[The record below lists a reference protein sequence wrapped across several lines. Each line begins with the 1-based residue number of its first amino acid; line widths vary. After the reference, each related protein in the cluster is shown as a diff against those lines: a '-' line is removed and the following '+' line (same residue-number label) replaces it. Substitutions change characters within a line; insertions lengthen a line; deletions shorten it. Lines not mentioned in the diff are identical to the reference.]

1 MAEPT
6 KLVETPW
13 ITHLLQILDPR
24 TRRRIGVL
32 VGMMVIAAAVE
43 ACGIGLIMPFIAAV
57 SGPESVA
64 RNALVERL
72 HSWSG
77 ARSWNDFMFL
87 AAVVLLTVFIAK
99 NAFLALLAYVQ
110 AKIGYSAYRSLSQR
124 LMHAY
129 LTKPYAFHLQRNS
142 AELIRNVT
150 LEVNGVITGVL
161 LPLLGLLAE
170 VLVLVAL
177 LALLIAVDAIVAIAA
192 IGSLVVAAWLAQR
205 LMKPPIQRFGQH
217 RLASSADQIRW
228 LNQGIGSVK
237 ETKLLGREAFF
248 ESAFARANTAYTEA
262 SRVIVTLNQL
272 PRLLIETFAVTGMLI
287 VVMVL
292 LARGADSAAT
302 VPILGLFGMAAIRI
316 MPSTSK
322 ILTSLNS
329 IRYYHSTVESVW
341 RDIAEE
347 PVTGESVNEARR
359 ERVACRN
366 MAPKL
371 ELQGVSFRYQ
381 GADRF
386 AVENV
391 TLDIPPES
399 TLGIVGPS
407 GSGKSTLL
415 DVMLGLFEPQQGRI
429 LFDGADLKAKRK
441 DLQASVG
448 YVPQSVYLTD
458 DTIRRNVAFGYADD
472 EIDDE
477 KLWLALR
484 QARLED
490 FVRAQPAGLN
500 SVVGERGIRISG
512 GERQRI
518 GIARALFNDP
528 RLLVFDEATSAVDNK
543 TEQEI
548 ADLIYSLTT
557 GRTVIIVA
565 HRISTVRRCR
575 RIVYLR
581 QGQIEGQGTFDE
593 LMQGNAAFRETVTAG
608 VAQ

>member
-1 MAEPT
+1 MADPT
-6 KLVETPW
+6 RVVEASW
-13 ITHLLQILDPR
+13 ISHLLHILDLR
-24 TRRRIGVL
+24 TRRRIGGL
-32 VGMMVIAAAVE
+32 VGMMVVAAAVE
-43 ACGIGLIMPFIAAV
+43 AFGIGLIMPFIAAV

-64 RNALVERL
+64 RSALVQHL
-72 HSWSG
+72 FSWS
-77 ARSWNDFMFL
+77 AASSWNDFMFL
-87 AAVVLLTVFIAK
+87 AAVALLTVFIAK

-110 AKIGYSAYRSLSQR
+110 AKVGYSAYRSLSQR

-150 LEVNGVITGVL
+150 LEVNGVITGIL

-177 LALLIAVDAIVAIAA
+177 LALLLAVDAIVAIAA
-192 IGSLVVAAWLAQR
+192 IGSLAVAAWLAQR
-205 LMKPPIQRFGQH
+205 FMKQPIERFGQH

-272 PRLLIETFAVTGMLI
+272 PRLLIETFTVTGMLI

-292 LARGADSAAT
+292 LARGADPAAT
-302 VPILGLFGMAAIRI
+302 VPLLGLFGMAAIRV

-341 RDIAEE
+341 RDIA
-347 PVTGESVNEARR
+347 GESSSGAAIHEARHDP
-359 ERVACRN
+359 VAPSN
-366 MAPKL
+366 SAPRL
-371 ELQGVSFRYQ
+371 ELKGVCFRYQ
-381 GADRF
+381 GAHRF
-386 AVENV
+386 AVENIS
-391 TLDIPPES
+391 LDVQPES
-399 TLGIVGPS
+399 TFGIVGPS

-415 DVMLGLFEPQQGRI
+415 DVMLGLLEPQQGRI
-429 LFDGADLKAKRK
+429 LFDGVDLTAKRSE
-441 DLQASVG
+441 LQASVG
-448 YVPQSVYLTD
+448 YVPQTVYLTD
-458 DTIRRNVAFGYADD
+458 DTIRRNVAFGYADN

-477 KLWLALR
+477 ALWQALR

-490 FVRAQPAGLN
+490 FVRAQPAGLD
-500 SVVGERGIRISG
+500 SVVGERGVRISG

-518 GIARALFNDP
+518 GIARALFNEP

-548 ADLIYSLTT
+548 ADIIYSLTG

-565 HRISTVRRCR
+565 HRISTVRRCQ

-581 QGQIEGQGTFDE
+581 EGQIAGQGTFDE
-593 LMQGNAAFRETVTAG
+593 LMQGNAAFRETVTDGA
-608 VAQ
+608 AA